1 MTVGE
6 ESGGAT
12 SSEEGATADEIA
24 VGCGRCV
31 SRAGR
36 SAVAKAVDG
45 PSRGGL
51 TIDAVTTGSCEPGE
65 VIGTLTSTEGPS
77 RTITSGSRRVI
88 KALMGASMSSGTS
101 EAKSFWRG
109 GSSPLETST
118 MTGCRGK
125 EYN

>member
-24 VGCGRCV
+24 VGSGRCV

-36 SAVAKAVDG
+36 SAVAKAMDG

-51 TIDAVTTGSCEPGE
+51 MIDAVTTGSCEPGE
-65 VIGTLTSTEGPS
+65 VAGMSTNAEGPS
-77 RTITSGSRRVI
+77 RTVVSGSRRVI
-88 KALMGASMSSGTS
+88 KALMDTSTSSGTS
-101 EAKSFWRG
+101 KAKSCWRG
-109 GSSPLETST
+109 SSSPLETST
-118 MTGCRGK
+118 TTGCRVK
-125 EYN
+125 ECN